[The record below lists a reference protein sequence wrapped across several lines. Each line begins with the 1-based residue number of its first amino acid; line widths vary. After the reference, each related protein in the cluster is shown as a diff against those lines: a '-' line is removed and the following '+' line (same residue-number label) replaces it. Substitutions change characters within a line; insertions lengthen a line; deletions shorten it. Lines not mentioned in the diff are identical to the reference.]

1 MSAINVLDQSKFE
14 YCELIWGDC
23 IYGTKPQ
30 LQELG
35 IAVGLAFPGE
45 PDGPKRTLRVL
56 DPRGFP
62 TTVKSVP
69 VFESVPV
76 WKGEG
81 VYCARIIFPGRERK
95 QEQWTDCAP
104 GVRMCSD
111 SSWCDEYVGTA
122 VALAAAGLVRLDQL
136 PGQPGMRKFRVTIL
150 PDGSLPIGAPTANCA
165 EARKPG
171 TKTIERAS
179 KTTYAVFVR
188 VSEEVTLTR
197 DEKERCAATEYEERM
212 EALPRPAPL
221 TAKIAPAAP
230 KYRTEGNVLYLTF
243 GH

>member
-1 MSAINVLDQSKFE
+1 MSAINVLNQSKFE

-35 IAVGLAFPGE
+35 IAIGLAFPGE

-62 TTVKSVP
+62 TTVKSAANR
-69 VFESVPV
+69 
-76 WKGEG
+76 GQG
-81 VYCARIIFPGRERK
+81 VYIASIRFLGRMQWEEK
-95 QEQWTDCAP
+95 QWTNYAP

-122 VALAAAGLVRLDQL
+122 VALARAGLVRLDQL

-171 TKTIERAS
+171 AKTIERAS
-179 KTTYAVFVR
+179 KTTYAVFVH
-188 VSEEVTLTR
+188 VSEEETLAR
-197 DEKERCAATEYEERM
+197 DEKRRCATTEY
-212 EALPRPAPL
+212 EALPRPASL
-221 TAKIAPAAP
+221 IAIRSAEKIAPAAP

-243 GH
+243 GQ